1 MSFLLDENVPVDFG
15 KELKNIGYKVE
26 TVNIKKLKGMSDKQ
40 VLEYAYKNKQTI
52 ISFDSDFCGFKELNH
67 YGIIKISGKIS
78 NPLDVIIEL
87 AKQFN
92 KSGFENL
99 FVQVDQKKAFV
110 EYKVFS
116 KKKKIFKGQFRRM
129 PIHLKSLLGD
139 K

>member
-1 MSFLLDENVPVDFG
+1 MSFLLDENVPVDIG
-15 KELKNIGYKVE
+15 KKLKKMGYKVE

-52 ISFDSDFCGFKELNH
+52 ISFDSDFCNFKKLNH
-67 YGIIKISGKIS
+67 YGIIKISGKIL

-87 AKQFN
+87 AEMFK
-92 KSGFENL
+92 KSNFENI
-99 FVQVDQKKAFV
+99 FIQVEQKKAVV

-116 KKKKIFKGQFRRM
+116 KKKRIFKGQFRKM
-129 PIHLKSLLGD
+129 PVTLKALLED

>member
-15 KELKNIGYKVE
+15 KKLKNIGYKVE
-26 TVNIKKLKGMSDKQ
+26 TVNIKKLKGMNDKQ

-67 YGIIKISGKIS
+67 YSIIKISGKIL

-87 AKQFN
+87 AKQFS

-110 EYKVFS
+110 EYKIFS
-116 KKKKIFKGQFRRM
+116 KNMLTYF
-129 PIHLKSLLGD
+129 
-139 K
+139 